1 MKSEERTSIKT
12 ALIAGLLAFAAPAF
26 AQQSGTLDVSTTVQ
40 KEVVETNESGET
52 TTRLVDAET
61 VIPGERVIYTT
72 TFRNVGSDPA
82 TNVVITNPI
91 SENLDYVDG
100 SAFGPGMRLEFSV
113 DDGATFADADSLTVE
128 DDAGMRR
135 ANGTD
140 YTHIRWTL
148 TNALAPGAQGV
159 VRFTAVLK

>member
-1 MKSEERTSIKT
+1 MKSEERRTLKT
-12 ALIAGLLAFAAPAF
+12 FLLAVLLAFGAPAL
-26 AQQSGTLDVSTTVQ
+26 AQQSGTLDVSQTVQ
-40 KEVVETNESGET
+40 KELVETSESGET

-82 TNVVITNPI
+82 ANVVITNPI
-91 SENLDYVDG
+91 SENLEYVDG

-113 DDGATFADADSLTVE
+113 DGGSTFADADSLTVV
-128 DDAGMRR
+128 
-135 ANGTD
+135 NGEETRQARGSD

-148 TNALAPGAQGV
+148 TGELAPGAQGV